1 MMVRTHRL
9 PDLAPEA
16 WTSGQRLLAE
26 EVINGPRGAL
36 LPPFQAL
43 LRSPELMS
51 HVQRLGEYLR
61 YRSAIGQRLSELA
74 ILLTARHWS
83 QPVEWEIHAPVAQ
96 HQGISAAAI
105 QAIRNQQQP
114 APDDL
119 AADEWLVYHFCQQ
132 LHRQQEVSDSLWHQ
146 AVSHFGET
154 AVMDLIGING
164 YYSLLAMVM
173 NCAGTPPSSMP
184 DGF

>member
-1 MMVRTHRL
+1 
-9 PDLAPEA
+9 
-16 WTSGQRLLAE
+16 
-26 EVINGPRGAL
+26 
-36 LPPFQAL
+36 
-43 LRSPELMS
+43 MS

-96 HQGISAAAI
+96 QQGISAAAI
-105 QAIRNQQQP
+105 LAIRNQQQP

-132 LHRQQEVSDSLWHQ
+132 LHRQQEVSDSLWHE

-154 AVMDLIGING
+154 AVMDLIGVNG

-173 NCAGTPPSSMP
+173 NCAGTPPRQCLTVFSQP
-184 DGF
+184 PGGTKKILPLPKWGTKKCP